1 MLGVIET
8 LKAVKLCCE
17 EDGRLL
23 AFWYVELRNGP
34 SMICQKMLA
43 CEAGHYVQV
52 RLSYVEVC
60 GFVEVVV
67 FDFVIKSDSYHK
79 IDHSGLC

>member
-8 LKAVKLCCE
+8 LKAVKLCFE
-17 EDGRLL
+17 EDDRVL
-23 AFWYVELRNGP
+23 AFWYVELGDGQ

-43 CEAGHYVQV
+43 CEALHYVQV
-52 RLSYVEVC
+52 RLSYVEVW

-67 FDFVIKSDSYHK
+67 FDFVRQ
-79 IDHSGLC
+79 LP